1 MPRAEAP
8 IVNDRFALRLALF
21 YEAFFAVSGL
31 YLPFFPVWLS
41 AKGLDAAA
49 IGIVLAVPQF
59 LRLAAIPVG
68 TRLADRSGAL
78 KGALVA
84 AVFAALAAM
93 LLVAFADG
101 FALILTTVALMTILS
116 APTLPLGDAYAL
128 KGLAARGLSYGPV
141 RLWGSVAFI
150 AGNVGAGLILEAIAP
165 GHLIWLIVFA
175 LILVVAAASA
185 LDSVE
190 VGSSPVTAAPPIQ
203 SPKILLRNPA
213 FLAVVLASS
222 MIQSSHALYY
232 GFSTMDW
239 RAGGLD
245 GTVIGMLWGLGVA
258 AEIVLFAFSGR
269 LPKSLRPTTLLAIGG
284 LGAIV
289 RWTAMA
295 FDPPTAMLPALQ
307 ILHAASF
314 GAAHLGMMGFLARAV
329 PRELAATAQGVSATW
344 SGIVSASA
352 TFASGFVYAASGSLA
367 YLLMAAMALVGLCS
381 ALYAGRRWKD

>member
-1 MPRAEAP
+1 
-8 IVNDRFALRLALF
+8 
-21 YEAFFAVSGL
+21 
-31 YLPFFPVWLS
+31 
-41 AKGLDAAA
+41 
-49 IGIVLAVPQF
+49 
-59 LRLAAIPVG
+59 
-68 TRLADRSGAL
+68 
-78 KGALVA
+78 
-84 AVFAALAAM
+84 
-93 LLVAFADG
+93 
-101 FALILTTVALMTILS
+101 
-116 APTLPLGDAYAL
+116 
-128 KGLAARGLSYGPV
+128 
-141 RLWGSVAFI
+141 
-150 AGNVGAGLILEAIAP
+150 
-165 GHLIWLIVFA
+165 
-175 LILVVAAASA
+175 
-185 LDSVE
+185 
-190 VGSSPVTAAPPIQ
+190 
-203 SPKILLRNPA
+203 
-213 FLAVVLASS
+213 VVLASS

-352 TFASGFVYAASGSLA
+352 TFASGYVYAASGSLA